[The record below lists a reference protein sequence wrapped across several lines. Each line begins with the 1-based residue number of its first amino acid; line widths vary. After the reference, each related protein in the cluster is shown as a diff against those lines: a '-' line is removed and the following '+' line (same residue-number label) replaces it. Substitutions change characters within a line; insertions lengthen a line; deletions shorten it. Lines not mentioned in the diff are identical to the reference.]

1 MKLSRLRPD
10 PFQFVVGVPV
20 LAVLLAVLA
29 GLFSAPALHWA
40 VNRGELSGRI
50 AVAVVVGYGF
60 LTAIRLF
67 NTDDEQ
73 DGGNDDGQGGLG
85 LLGQLLFVVCLY
97 SGTLTF
103 AVLMMSTVGRAAG
116 LTPDTLVFASL
127 LYPWW
132 EEATVADPLPVPL
145 PISFSGI
152 AAWIVGSVVFGWYVL
167 RKFTKWENDHTGEI
181 KSNVRPGVK
190 RVLTG
195 RQWPAEL
202 LNVDRLL
209 G

>member
-10 PFQFVVGVPV
+10 PFRFVVGVPV
-20 LAVLLAVLA
+20 LAVLLAVLG
-29 GLFSAPALHWA
+29 GLFSAPAVHWA

-67 NTDDEQ
+67 DAGDERDEAGDDEQ
-73 DGGNDDGQGGLG
+73 SGLG
-85 LLGQLLFVVCLY
+85 LLGQLLLAVCLY

-103 AVLMMSTVGRAAG
+103 AVLVVSTVGSAVG
-116 LTPDTLVFASL
+116 LAPDTLVFASL
-127 LYPWW
+127 FYPWW
-132 EEATVADPLPVPL
+132 EEATVADPLPAPL

-152 AAWIVGSVVFGWYVL
+152 AAWVVGAVVFGWYVVRDL
-167 RKFTKWENDHTGEI
+167 PKHGGSHNDEAEST
-181 KSNVRPGVK
+181 VRPGV
-190 RVLTG
+190 
-195 RQWPAEL
+195 RQVVTSRRWPAEL
-202 LNVDRLL
+202 LDVDRLL